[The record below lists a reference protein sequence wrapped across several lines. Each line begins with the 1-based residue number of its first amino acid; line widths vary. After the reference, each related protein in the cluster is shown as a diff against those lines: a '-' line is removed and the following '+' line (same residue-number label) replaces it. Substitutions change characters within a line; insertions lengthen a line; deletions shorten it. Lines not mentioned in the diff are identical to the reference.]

1 VKGIGVGKAIITAT
15 VDGMKYKCKVTIK
28 EVYVSSITFDETDV
42 ELEIGEQDTLFV
54 VCNPSGRFA
63 SGNVKWSSS
72 NKKVVDVD
80 KGGTLY
86 AKKEGTA
93 VITAIYKGRWATC
106 IVTVGNDED
115 SISTPVSSI
124 TLSDTSLSIPI
135 GDTYKLNATISPT
148 NADNQSIIWSSGNE
162 RVATVKNGVV
172 TAVST
177 GTTTIIATVG
187 GKSATCIVNVSV
199 DENIKKL
206 KQYISKNGATNVNGN
221 KFIKYTTGTDREYT
235 MAIVYLEQTDELEF
249 ISVASDA
256 ALTIV
261 MTSADNT
268 ATLQADYTYS
278 AGNVASFA
286 AIGYLEP
293 ATYYSDK
300 TIAFKI
306 TKGSFLTNEK
316 MNKSREKLCNSE
328 LKIGF
333 SGWNVILLSN
343 LYMNLNDIGFISY

>member
-1 VKGIGVGKAIITAT
+1 
-15 VDGMKYKCKVTIK
+15 
-28 EVYVSSITFDETDV
+28 
-42 ELEIGEQDTLFV
+42 
-54 VCNPSGRFA
+54 
-63 SGNVKWSSS
+63 
-72 NKKVVDVD
+72 
-80 KGGTLY
+80 
-86 AKKEGTA
+86 
-93 VITAIYKGRWATC
+93 
-106 IVTVGNDED
+106 
-115 SISTPVSSI
+115 
-124 TLSDTSLSIPI
+124 
-135 GDTYKLNATISPT
+135 
-148 NADNQSIIWSSGNE
+148 
-162 RVATVKNGVV
+162 
-172 TAVST
+172 
-177 GTTTIIATVG
+177 
-187 GKSATCIVNVSV
+187 
-199 DENIKKL
+199 
-206 KQYISKNGATNVNGN
+206 
-221 KFIKYTTGTDREYT
+221 